1 MANSHAKRA
10 FDPITD
16 KEENNADRFVVGDV
30 VNQDAYLFYKKALA
44 SFWVSEAIDLASDSV
59 GFERLS
65 SDERAFLL
73 MVLAF
78 FAGSDGVVL
87 ENLVCRFYNEVQ
99 QAEVR
104 LFYGLQIA
112 VENIHS
118 ETYTE
123 LIRAYERDA
132 DARARLFRAIDDM
145 PAVKAKAD
153 WALRWLSSDASF
165 ARRLIAFAAVE
176 GILFSSSFC
185 AIFYLRKRSLQL
197 PGLFQSNDYIARDEA
212 LHTQFACLLHSQ
224 LQPHN
229 QCSQAEILEII
240 RSAVEVEEVFVRAA
254 LARPILGMNA
264 ESMILYVRYVA
275 DVLLLMLGCPRFYN
289 VENPF
294 PFMETISL
302 SSKANFFE
310 RRVTDYALAHV
321 DVNAKVPQLRARS
334 ASAPDAGAATTSAA
348 AFASTPGAFAT
359 TEDF

>member
-1 MANSHAKRA
+1 
-10 FDPITD
+10 
-16 KEENNADRFVVGDV
+16 
-30 VNQDAYLFYKKALA
+30 
-44 SFWVSEAIDLASDSV
+44 
-59 GFERLS
+59 
-65 SDERAFLL
+65 
-73 MVLAF
+73 
-78 FAGSDGVVL
+78 
-87 ENLVCRFYNEVQ
+87 VQ